1 MAASAPKKSC
11 FGQLGFVGNTLIS
24 CILLFL
30 QGNSCNIRQSL
41 FDRLGKLPVWNFV
54 LMRLCIYSALSV
66 CQCSIRLVMT
76 FKWSLKSE
84 GCGCGC
90 MEPLQVGARRT
101 RRKNVECNYAESIR
115 FIRVRLTN
123 VALLM
128 PSCRLGSLLYLLFS
142 LSSEVT
148 RVGDVNFFFGVT
160 DNAERLYS
168 KSGSVQLRRRRFFSD
183 FSCEDADISYADTS
197 HIINNPLSPLL
208 CFFYRYMSMNM
219 SNEIS
224 RVQLLI

>member
-1 MAASAPKKSC
+1 M
-11 FGQLGFVGNTLIS
+11 
-24 CILLFL
+24 FL

-148 RVGDVNFFFGVT
+148 RV
-160 DNAERLYS
+160 ERLYS
-168 KSGSVQLRRRRFFSD
+168 KTGSAQLRRRRFFSY